1 LLINKKEIAVMKR
14 SGIICLLFILFFS
27 VSHAQTSEGHVPAV
41 DQSPMDMSYYP
52 DNYPILKVQD
62 KATIAPV
69 ARVIYSRPHLNGRVI
84 VGGLLQYGKLWR
96 MGANEATEIE
106 FFKEVSIAGKKIPK
120 GRYTLYA
127 IVNPDKWTIILNRE
141 TDSWGAFLYDEKKD
155 VVHAD
160 VPVQQSGEYAE
171 ALSITFEKSTT
182 GCNMALVWDKI
193 KISLPIA
200 FK

>member
-1 LLINKKEIAVMKR
+1 MKR
-14 SGIICLLFILFFS
+14 SGLICFFFILFFS
-27 VSHAQTSEGHVPAV
+27 VSRAQTSEDHVPAV

-62 KATIAPV
+62 KTTIAPV
-69 ARVIYSRPHLNGRVI
+69 ARIIYSRPHLNGRVI

-106 FFKEVSIAGKKIPK
+106 FFREVSISGKKIPK

-127 IVNPDKWTIILNRE
+127 IVNPDKWTIILNKE

-155 VVHAD
+155 IVHAD
-160 VPVQQSGEYAE
+160 VPVQQSSEYAE

-182 GCNMALVWDKI
+182 GCNLALVWDKI